1 MNENNN
7 IDVTAPAL
15 DLRKKTYFDQNIQH
29 QFKKKMVWHLQSCV
43 MILQIYLTEQ

>member
-15 DLRKKTYFDQNIQH
+15 DLRKKTYFDHSIQ
-29 QFKKKMVWHLQSCV
+29 L
-43 MILQIYLTEQ
+43 L

>member
-15 DLRKKTYFDQNIQH
+15 DLRKKTYFDHIH
-29 QFKKKMVWHLQSCV
+29 
-43 MILQIYLTEQ
+43 IYYM